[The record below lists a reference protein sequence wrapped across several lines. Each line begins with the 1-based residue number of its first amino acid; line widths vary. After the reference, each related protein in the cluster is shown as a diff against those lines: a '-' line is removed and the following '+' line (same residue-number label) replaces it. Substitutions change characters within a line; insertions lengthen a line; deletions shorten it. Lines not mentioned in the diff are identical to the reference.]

1 MAEME
6 CVSCSALVRS
16 RAEHSTVWAHFRSSV
31 NASARAECVL
41 STENLTSVNGPS
53 VNLTTP
59 GWLESWEIMLVEET
73 RHKAFLLVELK
84 SLAVRHAAFHWI
96 YSNLS
101 MSCFQRQGSQMMAP
115 YSRSRQT
122 SARFAVCLQ
131 AMGRCLRF
139 RQRNSRV
146 QFALFVMVLM

>member
-1 MAEME
+1 ME
-6 CVSCSALVRS
+6 CVPCSALVRS

-53 VNLTTP
+53 VTLTTP

-115 YSRSRQT
+115 GADRQVLGLQ
-122 SARFAVCLQ
+122 FVCRLWGG
-131 AMGRCLRF
+131 A
-139 RQRNSRV
+139 
-146 QFALFVMVLM
+146 